1 LQTRKRWHGIGCVG
15 QPEIDDLRADA
26 EAGDADAQSVLGSMY
41 ATGEGVP
48 QDDAEAQSE
57 LGFSYLTGTGVPRD
71 YVQAEMWFNLAA
83 SQSTDD
89 VGERAVSIRDF
100 AADHMDPTQLAEAE
114 RLAREWDAAHPREP

>member
-1 LQTRKRWHGIGCVG
+1 
-15 QPEIDDLRADA
+15 
-26 EAGDADAQSVLGSMY
+26 MY

-100 AADHMDPTQLAEAE
+100 AADHMDPTQLAEAQ
-114 RLAREWDAAHPREP
+114 RLAREWDAAHPR